1 MTNMAAS
8 KQELD
13 AANTMTLV
21 AGGFLL
27 QMILCGGIFY
37 FRQLWATM
45 IDCCSFFGQTL
56 DKCCDVKEDDVV
68 EGGRVREKAGTSSV

>member
-21 AGGFLL
+21 AGGFLQ
-27 QMILCGGIFY
+27 QMILCGG
-37 FRQLWATM
+37 M
-45 IDCCSFFGQTL
+45 FFFPAAM
-56 DKCCDVKEDDVV
+56 VDDVCV
-68 EGGRVREKAGTSSV
+68 TAALSSARRWTSAAT